1 MRVFVTGATGF
12 IGSAIVQE
20 LIAGGHEVVGLAR
33 NDDNAASLAKAGV
46 KAHRGEL
53 SDTQSLAAGA
63 RASEGVIHTA
73 FNHDFSN
80 FMANIETDRLA
91 VEALAGALE
100 ESGKPLIISSGTLMV
115 SHAHPA
121 TEEDGPAGPGVP
133 RGASE
138 EAVRSAA
145 ARGVRAAIVR
155 LAPSVHDRTRAGL
168 VTMMFQIAR
177 EKGYSAYVGDGANRW
192 PAVHRLDAAR
202 LFVLGLERAA
212 AGTRLHA
219 AAEEVPLRAIAEAVG
234 EAVGVPTRGITAEE
248 AGAHFGWFGPFIGID
263 NSTSSTLT
271 RQRLGWRPREV
282 GLLEDIRAT
291 ELAPAG

>member
-1 MRVFVTGATGF
+1 
-12 IGSAIVQE
+12 
-20 LIAGGHEVVGLAR
+20 VVGLAR

-53 SDTQSLAAGA
+53 SDTQSLTAGA